1 MQALN
6 DQLHTN
12 CRRMRG
18 TKTRGK
24 SSPQRLAAHGE
35 HRIARLRD
43 VVQFTAKRKSVS
55 PCIANCAWQEH
66 VVSTLKWRTRNR
78 QRTCAQSCSP
88 RPDSTIT
95 HDTGS
100 RTQLPHQLNSI
111 LQAIITVP
119 GCAHLRRHA
128 WRAIQRS
135 GQHRTTLFMQSSAQ
149 ARPQTSMKY
158 VQSIAKLARI
168 DAAGVANH

>member
-18 TKTRGK
+18 TKTRGE

-35 HRIARLRD
+35 HRVARLRD

-66 VVSTLKWRTRNR
+66 VVSTRKWRTRNR

-88 RPDSTIT
+88 RPDSTFT

-100 RTQLPHQLNSI
+100 RPQLPHQLNSI

-128 WRAIQRS
+128 RHPAERPTSHNLVHAIKRASEATNINEICS
-135 GQHRTTLFMQSSAQ
+135 KHC
-149 ARPQTSMKY
+149 
-158 VQSIAKLARI
+158 
-168 DAAGVANH
+168 